1 MGISRQYTTKLTNQN
16 YFSDAS
22 DNGYLPVWGRLPGFM
37 WLSNLNF
44 GNLFEIDVA
53 TQEAEIRIF
62 GHDNR
67 YGDPLQQIDHMNSD
81 RLLAITWSICF
92 PFLGDVGQNV
102 SGP

>member
-1 MGISRQYTTKLTNQN
+1 MAALHRE
-16 YFSDAS
+16 
-22 DNGYLPVWGRLPGFM
+22 DNDRSMVFRAVWGRLPGFM

-67 YGDPLQQIDHMNSD
+67 CGDPLQQIDHMNSG
-81 RLLAITWSICF
+81 RLLAIT
-92 PFLGDVGQNV
+92 
-102 SGP
+102 